1 MGFYRYIVKFAR
13 IKTYLQIQRNIG
25 KIMLI
30 KIMIIT
36 DICGQWSAMMMAASF
51 EAG

>member
-13 IKTYLQIQRNIG
+13 IKTYLQIHHNIG

-36 DICGQWSAMMMAASF
+36 DICGQWSVMMMAASF